1 MRLAVPRVLACRSKV
16 ANIFHLSPHA
26 DGLLSIEHQPCL
38 EFFCPKFMGNHTL
51 ADPEALQ
58 RRDETPTLE
67 EILGRHLSFGGATK
81 GCSEEIR
88 SLGCVFLSILSPNHF
103 AITILRC
110 PAEHS

>member
-38 EFFCPKFMGNHTL
+38 DFSCTKFMGNHTL

-58 RRDETPTLE
+58 RRDETPSLK

-81 GCSEEIR
+81 GWSEK
-88 SLGCVFLSILSPNHF
+88 SDH
-103 AITILRC
+103 
-110 PAEHS
+110 